1 MKRITALILAAAMI
15 ALTLAGCFEQSAF
28 SAAPARLDLPD
39 TGDVRMPFF
48 ASDNGYFY
56 RRILLSRRPT
66 SRVPTPHMTPS
77 WNGSV
82 RLRQ

>member
-56 RRILLSRRPT
+56 RRT
-66 SRVPTPHMTPS
+66 SDVS
-77 WNGSV
+77 G
-82 RLRQ
+82 